1 METILEKHQPVC
13 LQFAN
18 TLEWHA
24 SEHPLENLAT
34 ANALLDWAQRIDL
47 LTPTQI
53 ISLKDVISRDPKK
66 AESWFRSMKDFR
78 EVIYRVFAAIAHQ
91 NPPDPKDL
99 FAITRIN
106 KRLMHDASLVK
117 KDDHFEW
124 GWKGKDPELDSIL
137 WLMVQSSLTLLSSP
151 DLRHVKECADDRGC
165 GWLFLDTTRNHSRVW
180 CDMKDCGNRAK
191 AHRYYLRIRKSDGTD
206 RK

>member
-34 ANALLDWAQRIDL
+34 ENALLDWAQSVEL
-47 LTPTQI
+47 LTPKQI
-53 ISLKDVISRDPKK
+53 ISLKGTISRDPRK
-66 AESWFRSMKDFR
+66 AETWFRGMKDFR

-91 NPPDPKDL
+91 NPPDPKAL
-99 FAITRIN
+99 LVITSIH
-106 KRLMHDASLVK
+106 KRLMQDASLVK

-124 GWKGKDPELDSIL
+124 GWIGKYSDLDNIL
-137 WLMVQSSLTLLSSP
+137 WLIVQSSLNLLSSP
-151 DLRHVKECADDRGC
+151 DLKHVKECADDRGC

-191 AHRYYLRIRKSDGTD
+191 ARRHYHRIRKSDGTG